1 MLINQQGIAR
11 WGMIVKVAL
20 NIPFTDLFDYQFSN
34 DLVDFIKPGIRVL
47 VPLGSRRI
55 IGVVTKTQHHSE
67 FENLKS
73 IIEIV
78 DDVPIFSQRLLFLT
92 RWISEYY
99 LCSWGEVLD
108 ASLPTGLKPKIIKNI
123 VLDNTIS
130 AFSLLN
136 ESEKKWL
143 LSISGEKET
152 KIQKRRDYQGYRSLF
167 FKSKKNRLL
176 KVQYVVE
183 KAYDKKQVESWL
195 ELNSEIATQTK
206 TKKGSKANRIFG
218 LLQENKRIRKDLLL
232 SEIENSRTVLNQLIR
247 KEAVIEKLIV
257 VQNVNAADSIREE
270 RFITLNRE
278 QEEAFKQIS
287 AGIKQKKFQSFLLHG
302 ITGSGKTEVFL
313 YAVKETIL
321 QQRTALILIPEIS
334 LTPQA
339 VKRFR
344 DRFGDR
350 IAVLH
355 SGMAEKER
363 CAEWWKVK
371 EKKCDI
377 VVGTRSAIFAPLEN
391 IGLIVVDEE
400 HDSSY
405 KQQETPYY
413 NARDVAVKLASE
425 QQSII
430 ILGSATPS
438 IESYFNAK
446 NSKYELLVLSERANQ
461 KPLPSTE
468 VINLKEES
476 RQAGVFYL
484 SKYLVAKLKENYLEG
499 KQALIFLNRRGY
511 AAFLSCTS
519 CDLPVLCDNCSIALT
534 WHKKDQRLVCHH
546 CGFSRRFV
554 ETCPNCQ
561 AKTLRLEGI
570 GTQRVER
577 DLKILFQKAR
587 FLRMDRDTVRKK
599 GTLEANM
606 DLINQQQVDFIIGT
620 QLISKGHDF
629 KHIGIVCII
638 LADMSLNIPDFRSSE
653 RSFQLISQV
662 SGRAGRDEQGKGR
675 ALIQSYNPNHFAIKS
690 AKEHDFTSFYE
701 NEIALRQMLENPP
714 FKRQILLKISD
725 QNPDH
730 VKETAQKLG
739 SILGEYSTNLKFQI
753 LGPIESPIQK
763 INKRFYWQILLKG
776 DSMFRIK
783 KLIHYLFWE
792 QNEWRV
798 KGATRVV
805 IDVDPYMML

>member
-1 MLINQQGIAR
+1 MIA
-11 WGMIVKVAL
+11 KVAL
-20 NIPFTDLFDYQFSN
+20 NIPFTDLFDYQIPQDF
-34 DLVDFIKPGIRVL
+34 VDQIEPGVRVL

-55 IGVVTKTQHHSE
+55 IGLVVQIQQQSE
-67 FENLKS
+67 FENLKA
-73 IIEIV
+73 IIDKV
-78 DDVPIFSQRLLFLT
+78 DIEPVFSERLLYLSK
-92 RWISEYY
+92 WISDYY
-99 LCSWGEVLD
+99 LCSWGEVSD
-108 ASLPTGLKPKIIKNI
+108 ASLPTGLKPKIIKKVN
-123 VLDNTIS
+123 LDKTKASFNKLI
-130 AFSLLN
+130 

-143 LSISGEKET
+143 LLISGKKET
-152 KIQKRRDYQGYRSLF
+152 IIQKRSDYHGFRSLF
-167 FKSKKNRLL
+167 HKCKKNGLL

-183 KAYDKKQVESWL
+183 KAYEKNEVEPWL
-195 ELNSEIATQTK
+195 ELNPEIADQVKTQ
-206 TKKGSKANRIFG
+206 KGSKANRIFE
-218 LLQENKRIRKDLLL
+218 LLKAENRIKKDVLLN
-232 SEIENSRTVLNQLIR
+232 EIETSRTVLNQLV
-247 KEAVIEKLIV
+247 KKQAVIEKLIE
-257 VQNVNAADSIREE
+257 VQKVNDIDRIKTEN
-270 RFITLNRE
+270 FITLNSE
-278 QEEAFKQIS
+278 QNEALHKITE
-287 AGIKQKKFQSFLLHG
+287 GIKQKKFQSFLLHG
-302 ITGSGKTEVFL
+302 ITGSGKTEVYL

-321 QQRTALILIPEIS
+321 QNRTALILIPEIS

-377 VVGTRSAIFAPLEN
+377 VVGARSAIFAPLEN

-413 NARDVAVKLASE
+413 NARDVAVKMASE
-425 QQSII
+425 QKSII

-438 IESYFNAK
+438 IESYYNAK
-446 NSKYELLVLSERANQ
+446 NSKYTLLVLSERANQ
-461 KPLPSTE
+461 KPLPSAE
-468 VINLKEES
+468 VINLKEEH
-476 RQAGVFYL
+476 RQLGVFYL
-484 SKYLVAKLKENYLEG
+484 STYLVAKLKENYLDN

-519 CDLPVLCDNCSIALT
+519 CGLPVLCNNCSIALT
-534 WHKKDQRLVCHH
+534 WHKKEQKLVCHH
-546 CGFSRRFV
+546 CGFSRGYLNS
-554 ETCPNCQ
+554 CPNCQ

-577 DLKILFQKAR
+577 DLKILFPKAK

-599 GTLEANM
+599 GSLEINM
-606 DLINQQQVDFIIGT
+606 DLINQHKVDFIIGT

-629 KHIGIVCII
+629 KHIGVVCII

-690 AKEHDFTSFYE
+690 AKEHDFTAFYE
-701 NEIALRQMLENPP
+701 NEIAQRQMLENPP

-725 QNPDH
+725 QNAAH
-730 VKETAQKLG
+730 VKETAQQLG
-739 SILGEYSTNLKFQI
+739 SFFEEYAANLKFQI

-776 DSMFRIK
+776 DSVIRMK
-783 KLIHYLFWE
+783 KLIYYLFWE
-792 QNEWRV
+792 QNDWRP